1 MADFD
6 PRTDQTMG
14 APKPGGGG
22 QPADVARGDGQD
34 DPFPPEGTDEKII
47 SSVRTGED
55 AISEADSVKATK
67 AALGYDAGAPKTA
80 GLTGIVTTFVTAFL
94 TGFFRTTPHRTQ
106 LRHDRKLRDN
116 LDEDQIDSMI
126 DDSFPASDPPSSY

>member
-1 MADFD
+1 
-6 PRTDQTMG
+6 MG

-55 AISEADSVKATK
+55 AISEQDSLKATK
-67 AALGYDAGAPKTA
+67 AALGHDAGAARHA
-80 GLTGIVTTFVTAFL
+80 GFIEVAATFVTAFL
-94 TGFFRTTPHRTQ
+94 TGFFRTTPARTC
-106 LRHDRKLRDN
+106 LRADRKMRNDM
-116 LDEDQIDSMI
+116 DESQIDAMVE
-126 DDSFPASDPPSSY
+126 DTFPASDPPSSY